1 MILPIKIKESPESM
15 SEIEICCGT
24 NNRDSIMSLVKS
36 LFLII
41 SRTPYSKLFK
51 PSFVIRQVF
60 NLIIVL
66 CVTAFSKIS
75 IISGIKVGQGIKVK
89 T

>member
-1 MILPIKIKESPESM
+1 MQIRGLSES
-15 SEIEICCGT
+15 SEIEIFWGT
-24 NNRDSIMSLVKS
+24 NNRDSIMSFVKS

-41 SRTPYSKLFK
+41 SRTPYSKLFR

-66 CVTAFSKIS
+66 CVTAFSRFRLRS
-75 IISGIKVGQGIKVK
+75 IFNGQK
-89 T
+89 